1 MKLPAIAPLDVTRED
16 LAGLLERARQG
27 PLNEADFCKLKA
39 VIDTLEYL
47 TELVADKETTIR
59 QLRQLLLPR
68 FSTEKTRMV
77 LGGNGSGVETPTVSP
92 ADSALAEQ
100 PGGKASAAGGRLGH
114 GRNPALAYEGAR
126 NVRIR
131 HPQLKHGDVCPE
143 CGRGKVYQQKDPVRF
158 VRVVGQAPL
167 QATVYELDHLRCGS
181 CGQVFVAP
189 EPEGIGPEKYDE
201 SAGAMIAQL
210 KYGSGMPFNRLR
222 DLEQRLGIP
231 LPAATQWEIVEGM
244 AMLLQPA
251 LDELIREAAQGAL
264 FHNDDTGMRILKL
277 KRPAGDERTGI
288 FTSGIVSVLRLE
300 GGWERHI
307 ALFFSGAKHAGE
319 NLALVL
325 QQRARGLGAALQ
337 MSDALSRNVPK
348 LGPGVELL
356 IANCLAHGRRQFVE
370 IAANF
375 PEQCRYVL
383 ETLGKVYALD
393 ALARERNMTPAQRLS
408 FHQEHSKPL
417 MDGIATWFRAQLDER
432 KVEPNSGLG
441 KAILYMLRHWPALTL
456 FLEKEGAPLD
466 NNIAERALKRA
477 VLHRKN
483 ALFYRTLNGAEVGDL
498 FMSLIHTCQLNGVN
512 SFGYLVALQRHADQL
527 AMNPTDWM
535 PWSYRETLAR
545 IRQP

>member
-1 MKLPAIAPLDVTRED
+1 MKLPPLEPLDVTRED
-16 LAGLLERARQG
+16 LAALLERARQG

-39 VIDTLEYL
+39 LVDTLGYL

-59 QLRQLLLPR
+59 HLRQLLLPQ
-68 FSTEKTRMV
+68 FSTEKTRIV
-77 LGGNGSGVETPTVSP
+77 LGTNGSGAESVTAPPAASGPVEQR
-92 ADSALAEQ
+92 E
-100 PGGKASAAGGRLGH
+100 GEASAAVGRPGH
-114 GRNPALAYEGAR
+114 GRNPASAYAGAR
-126 NVRIR
+126 KVRIQ

-143 CGRGKVYQQKDPVRF
+143 CGRGKVYEQKDPVRL

-167 QATVYELDHLRCGS
+167 QATVYELDHLRCGL
-181 CGQVFVAP
+181 CGQVFMAP
-189 EPEGIGPEKYDE
+189 EPDGVGTEKYDE

-231 LPAATQWEIVEGM
+231 LPAATQWEIVEGV
-244 AMLLQPA
+244 AMLIQPA
-251 LDELIREAAQGAL
+251 VHELIRQAAQGSL
-264 FHNDDTGMRILKL
+264 FHNDDTSMRILKL

-288 FTSGIVSVLRLE
+288 FTSGIVSVIRLE
-300 GGWERHI
+300 GGWERHV

-325 QQRARGLGAALQ
+325 EQREREMGAAIQ
-337 MSDALSRNVPK
+337 MSDALSRNVPE

-356 IANCLAHGRRQFVE
+356 IANCLAHGRRQFIE
-370 IAANF
+370 IAGNF

-393 ALARERNMTPAQRLS
+393 ALVRERKLSPAERLS
-408 FHQEHSKPL
+408 FHQKNSKPL
-417 MDGIATWFRAQLDER
+417 MDGLVTWFRAQLDER
-432 KVEPNSGLG
+432 KVEPNSSLG
-441 KAILYMLRHWPALTL
+441 KAINYMLRHWPALTL

-512 SFGYLVALQRHADQL
+512 SFDYLVELQLHADQL
-527 AMNPTDWM
+527 TQNPADWM
-535 PWSYRETLAR
+535 PWSYRDTLVR
-545 IRQP
+545 MQQT

>member
-1 MKLPAIAPLDVTRED
+1 MKLPMIEPLDITRED
-16 LAGLLERARQG
+16 LAALLERARQG
-27 PLNEADFCKLKA
+27 PLNEADVGKLKA
-39 VIDTLEYL
+39 VIDTLGYL

-59 QLRQLLLPR
+59 HLRQLLLQQ
-68 FSTEKTRMV
+68 FSTEKKRIV
-77 LGGNGSGVETPTVSP
+77 LGTNGSGAETTTALP
-92 ADSALAEQ
+92 AASEPAEQ
-100 PGGKASAAGGRLGH
+100 PEGKAPAAAERPGH
-114 GRNPALAYEGAR
+114 GRNPASAYEGAR
-126 NVRIR
+126 KVRIR
-131 HPQLKHGDVCPE
+131 HPKLKHGDVCPE
-143 CGRGKVYQQKDPVRF
+143 CGQGKVYEQKDPVRL

-167 QATVYELDHLRCGS
+167 QATVYELDHLRCGL

-231 LPAATQWEIVEGM
+231 LPAATQWEIVEGV
-244 AMLLQPA
+244 AMLIQPA
-251 LDELIREAAQGAL
+251 LHELIRQAAQGAL
-264 FHNDDTGMRILKL
+264 FHNDDTSMRILKL

-300 GGWERHI
+300 GGSERPI

-319 NLALVL
+319 NLARVL
-325 QQRARGLGAALQ
+325 QQRARELGAAIQ

-356 IANCLAHGRRQFVE
+356 IANCLAHGRRQFIE
-370 IAANF
+370 IARNF

-383 ETLGKVYALD
+383 ETLGQVYALD
-393 ALARERNMTPAQRLS
+393 ALTRERKMTPAERLS
-408 FHQEHSKPL
+408 FHQENSKPL
-417 MDGIATWFRAQLDER
+417 MDSLATWFRAQLEER

-441 KAILYMLRHWPALTL
+441 KAIHYMLRHWPALTL

-512 SFGYLVALQRHADQL
+512 SFDYLVELQQHADQL
-527 AMNPTDWM
+527 AKSPADWM
-535 PWSYRETLAR
+535 PWSYHDTLAQ
-545 IRQP
+545 IRQD